1 VQVACRELHKR
12 RSPTILLK
20 IDIAK
25 AFDTVSWSFLI
36 EVMAHMGFGRR
47 WRNWVSI
54 ILSTASTKILLNG
67 HPGRRIC
74 HARGL
79 RQGDP
84 LSPMLF
90 VIAMEV
96 LNHTLHWVEQQLLL
110 TPLCVDV
117 ASRVSLYADDLVLF
131 LVPTPSDLETVKA
144 ALSIF
149 GLASGLLSNLDK
161 IVAIPMHCS
170 EDDVALIRDIL
181 SCKIEGFPCRY
192 LGVPLSVRRLRKC
205 DEQPIIDR
213 IAGRIPKWKG
223 DLLNAAGRTALV
235 KATLSAIPVHT
246 ANSNN

>member
-1 VQVACRELHKR
+1 
-12 RSPTILLK
+12 
-20 IDIAK
+20 
-25 AFDTVSWSFLI
+25 
-36 EVMAHMGFGRR
+36 
-47 WRNWVSI
+47 
-54 ILSTASTKILLNG
+54 
-67 HPGRRIC
+67 
-74 HARGL
+74 
-79 RQGDP
+79 
-84 LSPMLF
+84 MLF

-149 GLASGLLSNLDK
+149 GLASGLFSNLDK
-161 IVAIPMHCS
+161 SVAIPMHCS